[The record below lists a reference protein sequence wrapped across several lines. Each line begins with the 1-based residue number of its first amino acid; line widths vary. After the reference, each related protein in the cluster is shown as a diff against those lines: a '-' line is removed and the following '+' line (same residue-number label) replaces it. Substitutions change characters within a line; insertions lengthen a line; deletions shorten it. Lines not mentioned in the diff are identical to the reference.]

1 VVSGGSA
8 RERSL
13 LGQVL
18 PLDPE
23 VYLIMR
29 PKRGNMKA
37 GLIKEVIKQRWNRT
51 VQRYDNWRGKGV
63 FSEEEK
69 EEWKNF
75 LSRVIRTEKLNVLDV
90 GCGTGVISL
99 LLSEM
104 GHTVTGT
111 DISEGM
117 LRKAKEKANSL
128 NLIIDFTIGDAENLP
143 FEDEVFDLVIN
154 RHLVWT
160 LPDPERAIFEWSR
173 VLKPE
178 GRVIIIDGNWGNRM
192 GSHGRI
198 WRYLISMPLI
208 LITERRNP
216 WRRIY
221 GRDVEHSLPMGQKK
235 RPEADIEILT
245 KHEFSVELMDV
256 RIPKTPRPQTF
267 LEYLK
272 YGHRSDRRSF
282 MLKGIKGK

>member
-1 VVSGGSA
+1 
-8 RERSL
+8 
-13 LGQVL
+13 
-18 PLDPE
+18 
-23 VYLIMR
+23 MR

-37 GLIKEVIKQRWNRT
+37 GSIKEVIKERWNRT
-51 VQRYDNWRGKGV
+51 VQRYDNLPGHGF

-69 EEWKNF
+69 EAWKNL
-75 LSRVIRTEKLNVLDV
+75 LSRVIGNEKLNVLDV

-99 LLSEM
+99 PLSEM
-104 GHTVTGT
+104 GHTVTGI
-111 DISEGM
+111 DISENM
-117 LRKAKEKANSL
+117 LRNAKEKANSH
-128 NLIIDFTIGDAENLP
+128 NLIINFRIGDAENLP
-143 FEDEVFDLVIN
+143 FEDESLDMVIN
-154 RHLVWT
+154 RNLVWT
-160 LPDPERAIFEWSR
+160 LPDPERAIFEWGR

-178 GRVIIIDGNWGNRM
+178 GKVIIIDGNWGNRM
-192 GSHGRI
+192 GSHGQI

-221 GRDVEHSLPMGQKK
+221 GRNVEHSLPMRQKK
-235 RPEADIEILT
+235 RPEADIEIL
-245 KHEFSVELMDV
+245 KNHGFRVEVMDV

-282 MLKGIKGK
+282 MLKGIKEWKMNRSKPIITFQEALL